1 MDPITGA
8 QDPTWPQNAIIYY
21 DYSQVD
27 RNVQNAVRSATQIWN
42 KANTGNGSGVSFQL
56 VPTGASAQLIYQ
68 EGKTT
73 KVTPGETDITYVGAF
88 IKMATTTIDAMDV
101 GGHWFDMSN
110 QGNYSS
116 ALLQVCLHE
125 LGHTMGLADQPGNCN
140 QQTAGTSVMNMF
152 CGPNDGS
159 GSGNP
164 TNIPISIPNCDNN
177 GVRNEPNYPTLNGGL
192 GGSCDP
198 TVECSALGFAP
209 GEVPPTACCISPI
222 IIDVA
227 GNGFAL
233 TDAANGVNFDL
244 DHDGVAER
252 ISWTASRSDD
262 AFLALDRNGN
272 GLIDD

>member
-1 MDPITGA
+1 MKRSYCLLILIALSVLLLYTQPRLSAGQNLKSSDICPTPTVDPITGA

-125 LGHTMGLADQPGNCN
+125 LGHT
-140 QQTAGTSVMNMF
+140 
-152 CGPNDGS
+152 
-159 GSGNP
+159 
-164 TNIPISIPNCDNN
+164 
-177 GVRNEPNYPTLNGGL
+177 
-192 GGSCDP
+192 
-198 TVECSALGFAP
+198 
-209 GEVPPTACCISPI
+209 
-222 IIDVA
+222 
-227 GNGFAL
+227 
-233 TDAANGVNFDL
+233 
-244 DHDGVAER
+244 
-252 ISWTASRSDD
+252 
-262 AFLALDRNGN
+262 
-272 GLIDD
+272 